1 MELRQHTLSNLF
13 HLLAIARSESELRS
27 RFMDAAGHLF
37 TATSWGVALFEKQMV
52 SEVALKRLPETYL
65 DHYQEIGWRADP
77 MMRCMI
83 EQHIAVHNQSVLP
96 GALWKQTM
104 VYQQLWLR
112 YGFEHGLIAPL
123 LGGGEVIGKIHFLR
137 KPGMPAFTEADLQSA
152 SALSTHFSLALATMR
167 SPLPQLQSADH
178 ARLTT
183 RELQIAD
190 LVAKGL
196 NNSEIAQKLGIST
209 NGVKQAL
216 KRMFIKLDV
225 SARAEMVAR
234 LANLSI

>member
-1 MELRQHTLSNLF
+1 MELRQHALSNLF
-13 HLLAIARSESELRS
+13 HLLSIAKSKSELRS
-27 RFMDAAGHLF
+27 HFMDAAGQLF
-37 TATSWGVALFEKQMV
+37 AATSWGIALFENQTV
-52 SEVALKRLPETYL
+52 SEIAVKRLPETYL
-65 DHYQEIGWRADP
+65 DDYQEIGWRADP

-96 GALWKQTM
+96 GALWKRTM

-137 KPGMPAFTEADLQSA
+137 KPDMPAFTEADLQSA
-152 SALSTHFSLALATMR
+152 SALSAHFSLALAMLR
-167 SPLPQLQSADH
+167 SPQPQPQSADH
-178 ARLTT
+178 ARLTI

-216 KRMFIKLDV
+216 KRMFIKLNV
-225 SARAEMVAR
+225 TARAEMVAK
-234 LANLSI
+234 LAHLSV